1 MNRVVMHLTVRG
13 LFGRRRAVL
22 LVILPVLLL
31 LLAALTRWASGGD
44 PTASAGLTGGFAMG
58 TVVPLMCL
66 LVGTGVIGPEIDDGS
81 IVYLLAK
88 PLPRRTILLSKLVVA
103 LAAALVFAVLPAMAS
118 AAIAGDQGMRLT
130 MAFGVTAALA
140 AITYTTIF
148 VALSVVTR
156 NAVIVGLLY
165 ALVWETLLGG
175 YVPGV
180 RDVSVRQW
188 ALAPAEQLL
197 GTRAAEWG
205 VTSVVSVTVGL
216 ALLAA
221 TTVAAAVLAVRRLQ
235 TLRLTTGD

>member
-1 MNRVVMHLTVRG
+1 MDNRAAGNRGAGATLPIVPAIVTDSLTRTFGLVTALSQLTVEM
-13 LFGRRRAVL
+13 
-22 LVILPVLLL
+22 
-31 LLAALTRWASGGD
+31 
-44 PTASAGLTGGFAMG
+44 PTG
-58 TVVPLMCL
+58 VVG
-66 LVGTGVIGPEIDDGS
+66 LVGANGAGKSTLI
-81 IVYLLAK
+81 K
-88 PLPRRTILLSKLVVA
+88 ILLGL
-103 LAAALVFAVLPAMAS
+103 LPTMAS

-148 VALSVVTR
+148 VSLSVVTR

-188 ALAPAEQLL
+188 ALAPAEHLL
-197 GTRAAEWG
+197 GARAAECG
-205 VTSVVSVTVGL
+205 VTSVVGVTVGL
-216 ALLAA
+216 ALLTA